1 METFAG
7 DLKRKGNAFTKESL
21 PICITHSTFNFL
33 MNLPN
38 FCVAIWWIISL
49 SLTNLTLKLKGKFY
63 TWCFWQIKFYRA
75 IFLSPYL
82 MTFPECQESSEATSG
97 VGCLCFQCCV
107 LRTFAHPMIFSNFP
121 LTDSMT
127 HCCSKVCSKFVC
139 PNKFSSFSSVNDF
152 RFYSIVTEKYICCD
166 FLLLDLVRTC

>member
-1 METFAG
+1 MLLLRNTFLYG
-7 DLKRKGNAFTKESL
+7 SHIQLSHEPNQ
-21 PICITHSTFNFL
+21 FL
-33 MNLPN
+33 ISHMMNN
-38 FCVAIWWIISL
+38 MSFII
-49 SLTNLTLKLKGKFY
+49 NLTLKAKREILHLMFLTDKILPNKKSERYG
-63 TWCFWQIKFYRA
+63 A

-97 VGCLCFQCCV
+97 VGCLCFQCYV

-127 HCCSKVCSKFVC
+127 HCYSKLCSKFLC

-152 RFYSIVTEKYICCD
+152 WFYSIVTEKDICCD